1 MKKSMLKK
9 SSIKKSSIKKS
20 SKKKINIIPKDRQ
33 SLFYAAQARGIL
45 VFIALFFYR
54 SLLAVLFLLPMLWP
68 ICRRCRKRAA
78 EKKNKEMTEQF
89 KEAMNSILTS
99 LKAGYSPENAFR
111 ECVPEMAFLFGKRSM
126 ICREM
131 TQICKGMDNH
141 IALEKLLLEFGS
153 RSRIPDIQEFA
164 QVFSIAK
171 RGGGKMTEILERTI
185 ALLQDRMET
194 EKEINL
200 MISAKKMEQRIMDAV
215 PFLIVFYVGI
225 TSRGFF
231 DSLYHN
237 PKGILIMTICLAVY
251 IAAFAWSE
259 KIVEIQL

>member
-1 MKKSMLKK
+1 MKKVRRRKNL
-9 SSIKKSSIKKS
+9 
-20 SKKKINIIPKDRQ
+20 IPKDRQ
-33 SLFYAAQARGIL
+33 SLLYAAEAAGIL

-54 SLLAVLFLLPMLWP
+54 SFLALIFMLPMLWP
-68 ICRRCRKRAA
+68 IWRRCSKRA
-78 EKKNKEMTEQF
+78 EDKKNKEMTEQF
-89 KEAMNSILTS
+89 KEAMHSILTS

-131 TQICKGMDNH
+131 TQISKGMDNH

-153 RSRIPDIQEFA
+153 RSKIPDIQEFA

-185 ALLQDRMET
+185 TLLQDRMET
-194 EKEINL
+194 EKEIDL
-200 MISAKKMEQRIMDAV
+200 MISAKKLEQRIMDAV

-237 PKGILIMTICLAVY
+237 FKGILIMTICLAVY
-251 IAAFAWSE
+251 MVAFVWSE

>member
-1 MKKSMLKK
+1 MEIILKK
-9 SSIKKSSIKKS
+9 LKKRAGSIKK
-20 SKKKINIIPKDRQ
+20 DRQ
-33 SLFYAAQARGIL
+33 TLLYAAEAAGIL
-45 VFIALFFYR
+45 VFIAFFFYR
-54 SLLAVLFLLPMLWP
+54 SLLAILFLLPMLWP
-68 ICRRCRKRAA
+68 ICRRCMRRAE

-111 ECVPEMAFLFGKRSM
+111 ECVTEMAFLFGQRSM

-131 TQICKGMDNH
+131 TQISKGMDNH
-141 IALEKLLLEFGS
+141 IALEKLLLEFGN
-153 RSRIPDIQEFA
+153 RSKIPDIQEFA

-200 MISAKKMEQRIMDAV
+200 MISAKKIEQRIMDAV

-237 PKGILIMTICLAVY
+237 PKGILIMTVCLGVY
-251 IAAFAWSE
+251 MAAFTWSE
-259 KIVEIQL
+259 KIVEIQM